1 MTVASDVELLHC
13 KLPEIGRALLFLLC
27 GRAMVILGTKTLPF
41 FVFILQ
47 LKLLLTL
54 ALNSLLYL
62 SGLQQERLVRIA
74 LKPTRN
80 LLLKNAYKIGLT
92 HEFDAPSHCASG
104 SNEWIT
110 VSSVSEGEEPPN
122 FILITSTYNG
132 NHDKAKDTTTTSSIL
147 MTLTLERWI
156 IRSVRPP

>member
-1 MTVASDVELLHC
+1 
-13 KLPEIGRALLFLLC
+13 LPELGRALLFLLC
-27 GRAMVILGTKTLPF
+27 GRATVILGTKTLPF

-62 SGLQQERLVRIA
+62 RGLQQERLVRIA
-74 LKPTRN
+74 LKPARN

-92 HEFDAPSHCASG
+92 QEFETPSHCASG
-104 SNEWIT
+104 SNEWT
-110 VSSVSEGEEPPN
+110 TASSVSEGEEPPN
-122 FILITSTYNG
+122 LTLIASTYNG

-147 MTLTLERWI
+147 MTFTLERWI
-156 IRSVRPP
+156 IRSVTPP